1 MTTIDL
7 DSYGFP
13 KSSGIFETIKTVD
26 GAPIA
31 LGRHMRRAVESAL
44 ELGIAIPSEELI
56 RAEIL
61 RIVSEQPHPLGR
73 LRICFGNNL
82 FHITHDSYIE
92 NTEPARLNFYSQTV
106 IGSIHKM
113 FPYDDRFALIEA
125 ANDEGYND
133 CVLFNDKN
141 EITETATANLA
152 FLIADQWVTPPIT
165 AGILPGVVRAIAIE
179 ECGVKVRPIH
189 ISEIPEVESAFMLS
203 SLRIAQP
210 ISHIGDMKLK
220 IGDAS
225 GDLEEQIRSHSQPVS
240 VG

>member
-44 ELGIAIPSEELI
+44 ELGIGIPSEEFI
-56 RAEIL
+56 R
-61 RIVSEQPHPLGR
+61 SEMIRTLSENPHPIGR
-73 LRICFGNNL
+73 LRICLGQNL
-82 FHITHDSYIE
+82 FHIAHDSYAE

-125 ANDEGYND
+125 A
-133 CVLFNDKN
+133 
-141 EITETATANLA
+141 
-152 FLIADQWVTPPIT
+152 
-165 AGILPGVVRAIAIE
+165 
-179 ECGVKVRPIH
+179 
-189 ISEIPEVESAFMLS
+189 
-203 SLRIAQP
+203 
-210 ISHIGDMKLK
+210 KLE
-220 IGDAS
+220 AM
-225 GDLEEQIRSHSQPVS
+225 E
-240 VG
+240 